1 MPIPNLTEEK
11 KKAIMGD
18 IINNLENARD
28 GAIQIADENLADGF
42 DCIINDL
49 RKDLK

>member
-11 KKAIMGD
+11 KKAIIEE

-28 GAIQIADENLADGF
+28 GAIQIAEEYLVEGL

-49 RKDLK
+49 RKDLE